1 MHCFKFAAIL
11 CSSTISL
18 RIKCTAWKFTT
29 IINTIANIIFIK
41 FVVWKKRRPKN
52 NNFRVVIM
60 YDSNICSGCIKSVR
74 QRKPIGRSEWV
85 CGSETPAWKKKW
97 TLKIVYERLDE
108 WICVKRRGPIWSRAL
123 AICISTAHMSKNT
136 QVNILSTTTATTPLL
151 LLFFFLCFFLYH
163 LYVLDRLTILY
174 PTIICTATRRGA
186 HTPKQWRDE
195 SNSCNLK

>member
-1 MHCFKFAAIL
+1 MHCSEFASIL
-11 CSSTISL
+11 RSSTISL

-52 NNFRVVIM
+52 NNFRCDYVRFEHLFGLYRIGAAKKTHWTEWV
-60 YDSNICSGCIKSVR
+60 SVR
-74 QRKPIGRSEWV
+74 KRDASE
-85 CGSETPAWKKKW
+85 AKKKW

-136 QVNILSTTTATTPLL
+136 QVNILSTTTTTATTATTPLL

-174 PTIICTATRRGA
+174 PTIICTATR
-186 HTPKQWRDE
+186 TPPKQSERRIE
-195 SNSCNLK
+195 LV